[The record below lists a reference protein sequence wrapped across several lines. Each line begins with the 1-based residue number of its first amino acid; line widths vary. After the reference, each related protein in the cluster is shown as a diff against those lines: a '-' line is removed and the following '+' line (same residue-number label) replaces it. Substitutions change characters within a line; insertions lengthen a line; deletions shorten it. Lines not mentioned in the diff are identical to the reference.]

1 MRFKINTQLI
11 FDLFVSGI
19 LTLFSM
25 LISMLIPD
33 GITLKFLIRGS
44 KIVGFISLILGVIY
58 YFF

>member
-25 LISMLIPD
+25 KLISMLIPD
-33 GITLKFLIRGS
+33 GITLKFLI
-44 KIVGFISLILGVIY
+44 
-58 YFF
+58 